1 MNNNRPFAHEPCA
14 TGIDKLVL
22 TSQDFIIKDASTT
35 GLQLKHGFTDLATG
49 EQKEGFLFKDK
60 TGRSISGASAFLNTE
75 QYNLNINSYGL
86 QVTFN
91 PSKTYHPYEL
101 CTDAKVLEKRIET
114 LSKDIYGRGIRLDIE
129 QANISR
135 IDLAKNAEMS
145 QPCIAYSPVLSW
157 LNIQRAKRSAMYPDG
172 HTSNNNKFGLN
183 FYNKGKELREND
195 IQVIQHDNMMRCE
208 LQLKGTQSVCKRIG
222 IGNIKTLYES
232 GITPLNDFYNDTLTK
247 DIFKSK
253 NITQYR
259 ISYTGTKETL
269 MSLKDTYGQS
279 ALNMFYSMYG
289 IGELINEVGS
299 LQAFEKML
307 SELGYHR
314 NTILKHR
321 KRILSLLDIQ
331 KNITK
336 QSGIGKLYKELLYKF
351 AS

>member
-1 MNNNRPFAHEPCA
+1 MNNNIPFAHEPCA

-22 TSQDFIIKDASTT
+22 TSQDFIVKDASTT

-49 EQKEGFLFKDK
+49 DQKQVVLFKDK

-75 QYNLNINSYGL
+75 HYNLNINSYGL

-135 IDLAKNAEMS
+135 IDLAKNAEMN

-157 LNIQRAKRSAMYPDG
+157 LNIQRAKRTAMYPDG

-208 LQLKGTQSVCKRIG
+208 LQLKGTQSVGKRIG
-222 IGNIKTLYES
+222 IGNIRTLYES

-247 DIFKSK
+247 DVFKSK

-269 MSLKDTYGQS
+269 MSLRDMYGQS

-289 IGELINEVGS
+289 IGELMNEVGS

-314 NTILKHR
+314 NTIAKHK
-321 KRILSLLDIQ
+321 KRVLALLDIQ
-331 KNITK
+331 KSITK